1 MNNDRISALEK
12 ELEKLRAEVADV
24 RAAIKL
30 ESDCSTEHLGKIYDW
45 LNEIV
50 YKLMPEHNAVRRQIN
65 GILGLEAPPRRSD
78 GSR

>member
-1 MNNDRISALEK
+1 MIVFQRLKKNLRSFVL
-12 ELEKLRAEVADV
+12 KLRMCAP
-24 RAAIKL
+24 L
-30 ESDCSTEHLGKIYDW
+30 SSWSSDCSTEHLGKIYDW